1 MISLRYISVARANP
15 IGANPIGMCVVARPK
30 AAPLEIGPEVIH
42 ESLPTEEKS
51 KEPLRA
57 KEKPEEKPALPA
69 SPQKKSDEKPVV
81 MTSTPSAVCWM
92 IQPY

>member
-15 IGANPIGMCVVARPK
+15 IGMCVVAKPK
-30 AAPLEIGPEVIH
+30 AAPLEIGPEVTH

-69 SPQKKSDEKPVV
+69 SPEKKSDEKPVV
-81 MTSTPSAVCWM
+81 MTSTPGAVFWM